1 MLLDLLTALS
11 SSDLLKSWRGSVAVE
26 VLGVSTRVGHRRC
39 THAFLHVDTHKVIRG
54 RYAHY
59 IRSECG
65 DFVLS
70 I

>member
-1 MLLDLLTALS
+1 M
-11 SSDLLKSWRGSVAVE
+11 AVE
-26 VLGVSTRVGHRRC
+26 VLGVSTRVGHRNC

-59 IRSECG
+59 IRSACG

-70 I
+70 VWCAWP